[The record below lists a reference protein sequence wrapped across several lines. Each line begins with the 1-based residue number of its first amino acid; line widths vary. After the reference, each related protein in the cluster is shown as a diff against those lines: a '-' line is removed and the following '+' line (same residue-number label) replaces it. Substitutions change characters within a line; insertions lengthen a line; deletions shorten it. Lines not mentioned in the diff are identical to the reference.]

1 MTLTDQS
8 FHTWSLALKK
18 YQEMMKSTRNTK
30 PDREI
35 TKLKLKTLKCLT
47 PKWQGYSSKWSLI
60 TRKVCPQLQQQ
71 GFNTKKNK
79 LVMCCKKAAMA
90 LATSSEAET
99 LIRTATLILRM
110 GQIKNN
116 THLCRAAVHQTRRS
130 QRLNSVILKKHFT

>member
-35 TKLKLKTLKCLT
+35 TKLKPKTSKCST
-47 PKWQGYSSKWSLI
+47 PKWQGYSNKWNLM
-60 TRKVCPQLQQQ
+60 TRKVYPQLQQQ
-71 GFNTKKNK
+71 GIITKRTR
-79 LVMCCKKAAMA
+79 LVLYCKRVAMA
-90 LATSSEAET
+90 LATSSEVET

-110 GQIKNN
+110 GLIKNN
-116 THLCRAAVHQTRRS
+116 THLCRAAVHQTRRN
-130 QRLNSVILKKHFT
+130 QGLN